1 MTVTA
6 EALASLRPFSEKPE
20 LLMENGYEFVHLPKL
35 KVVVASQIHVRD
47 ALLCPRGIHEY
58 LTRLFLSEAIPGRG
72 QNWKPF
78 MFFARTWHSP
88 SWQGVEA
95 TLPLPQ
101 MLLAHL
107 DAYR

>member
-1 MTVTA
+1 VTDTA
-6 EALASLRPFSEKPE
+6 EAPASLRPFSEKPE
-20 LLMENGYEFVHLPKL
+20 LLTENGCEFIHLPKL
-35 KVVVASQIHVRD
+35 KVMVASEIHVRD
-47 ALLCPRGIHEY
+47 ALLCPREIHGY
-58 LTRLFLSEAIPGRG
+58 LTRLFLSETIPGRG

-78 MFFARTWHSP
+78 MFFARTWYSP

>member
-1 MTVTA
+1 MTITT
-6 EALASLRPFSEKPE
+6 EALASLQPFAHKPQ
-20 LLMENGYEFVHLPKL
+20 LLTENGYEFVHLPKL
-35 KVVVASQIHVRD
+35 KVAVAREIHVRD
-47 ALLCPRGIHEY
+47 ALLCPREIHGY
-58 LTRLFLSEAIPGRG
+58 LTRLFLSETISGRG
-72 QNWKPF
+72 QNWNRF
-78 MFFARTWHSP
+78 MFFARAWYSP